1 MITALHGFLG
11 RPADWDFLRDAGLD
25 VDARELDDVPASGDT
40 ILGYSMGGRIALHAL
55 LDGAR
60 YKRAVIIS
68 AGLGIEGETE
78 RATRREGDEKWARR
92 FEHDDWESVM
102 RDWNAQ
108 PLFGGHVPVRRERDY
123 DRRRVVDAMRRWSPG
138 VLEPLAPRLSEITIP
153 VLWIA
158 GERDAKYVAEA
169 ERAVALLPN
178 AELWICP
185 GAAHRV
191 PWEQPAAFIA
201 RLRRYRA
208 RERRRTT
215 RRASIRPP
223 ARRPLSAG
231 RR

>member
-1 MITALHGFLG
+1 MIVALHGFLG

-60 YKRAVIIS
+60 YNRAVIIS
-68 AGLGIEGETE
+68 AGLGIEGDAE

-92 FEHDDWESVM
+92 FEHDDWESVL

-123 DRRRVVDAMRRWSPG
+123 DRSRVVDAMRRWSPG
-138 VLEPLAPRLSEITIP
+138 VLEPLAPRLSEITLP

-158 GERDAKYVAEA
+158 GERDAKYVAEGRKA
-169 ERAVALLPN
+169 VERLPN
-178 AELWICP
+178 AELWVCP
-185 GAAHRV
+185 TAAHRV
-191 PWEQPAAFIA
+191 PWEQPEKFV
-201 RLRRYRA
+201 
-208 RERRRTT
+208 EQVTSFVE
-215 RRASIRPP
+215 RRASRPQ
-223 ARRPLSAG
+223 
-231 RR
+231 

>member
-25 VDARELDDVPASGDT
+25 VDARELDDVPQSGDT

-60 YKRAVIIS
+60 YQRAVIVS
-68 AGLGIEGETE
+68 AGLGIESESDRAARRMADET
-78 RATRREGDEKWARR
+78 WAKR
-92 FEHDDWESVM
+92 FEHDEWEAVL

-108 PLFGGHVPVRRERDY
+108 PLFGGDVRVRHERDY
-123 DRRRVVDAMRRWSPG
+123 DRRRVVDALRRWSAG
-138 VLEPLAPRLSEITIP
+138 VLPPLAPRLNEIEIP

-169 ERAVALLPN
+169 KRAVSLLPN
-178 AELWICP
+178 AKLWICP

-191 PWEQPAAFIA
+191 PWEQPDAFIA
-201 RLRRYRA
+201 RLRA
-208 RERRRTT
+208 
-215 RRASIRPP
+215 
-223 ARRPLSAG
+223 LL
-231 RR
+231 

>member
-11 RPADWDFLRDAGLD
+11 RPADWDFLCDAGLD
-25 VDARELDDVPASGDT
+25 VDARELDDIPPSGDT

-60 YKRAVIIS
+60 YRRAVIVS
-68 AGLGIEGETE
+68 AGLGIEGENE
-78 RATRREGDEKWARR
+78 RASRRAADEKWASR
-92 FEHDDWESVM
+92 FEHDDWESVL

-108 PLFGGHVPVRRERDY
+108 PLFGGDVRMRRERDY
-123 DRRRVVDAMRRWSPG
+123 DRRRVVDALRRWSPG
-138 VLEPLAPRLSEITIP
+138 VLPPLAPRLHEIEIP

-169 ERAVALLPN
+169 TRAVSLLPY

-191 PWEQPAAFIA
+191 PWEQPDAFIA
-201 RLRRYRA
+201 RLRA
-208 RERRRTT
+208 
-215 RRASIRPP
+215 
-223 ARRPLSAG
+223 LL
-231 RR
+231 